1 MVSANFEHASFNILC
16 CVVKKNKIK
25 KKHLEKKKYYL
36 WNAFKLC
43 CSVVNTCLGPGLL
56 YVKKKKFSNGE
67 GLVSDYLSVL
77 K

>member
-16 CVVKKNKIK
+16 CVVKKK
-25 KKHLEKKKYYL
+25 KNQEKKKYYL
-36 WNAFKLC
+36 WNAFILC

-56 YVKKKKFSNGE
+56 YVKKMFSNGE